1 MRLLP
6 HRSSQRRGDPE
17 NACRIARLPAS
28 NAELPAEVD
37 SVSLSQRSSRPRRL
51 AHQSDVAGAFSRQ
64 RVLLHVGMCLGAY
77 LYGSLP
83 FVYLLGRG
91 RHVDLRAHGSGN
103 VGAANLYAAGGG
115 WRALIGGLGD
125 TSKGFLPY
133 PAARRLGCSRAVAE
147 IATVCGLAGQC
158 WPLFLRF
165 RGGRGMSAF
174 VGGACWMNPRAWAV
188 SLAPMG
194 VGALW
199 RVGGM
204 LGRRQRAARQLKTTR
219 SRSVPLGCFVGVA
232 LFPFACLAFQR
243 SGRPPTVAPALLAAA
258 VLVRRLTAPLP
269 DDATH
274 GPTVRPEAW
283 LFRLLFDRN
292 TSR

>member
-1 MRLLP
+1 MLL
-6 HRSSQRRGDPE
+6 
-17 NACRIARLPAS
+17 N
-28 NAELPAEVD
+28 
-37 SVSLSQRSSRPRRL
+37 
-51 AHQSDVAGAFSRQ
+51 
-64 RVLLHVGMCLGAY
+64 VGTCLGAY

-83 FVYLLGRG
+83 FVYLLGRR
-91 RHVDLRAHGSGN
+91 RHVDLRTRGSGN

-115 WRALIGGLGD
+115 WRAVVGGLGD
-125 TSKGFLPY
+125 ASKGFLPY

-199 RVGGM
+199 RMGGM
-204 LGRRQRAARQLKTTR
+204 LGRPQRAARQLKMTR

-232 LFPFACLAFQR
+232 LFPFACLAFR
-243 SGRPPTVAPALLAAA
+243 RPGRRPTVAPTLLAAA

-274 GPTVRPEAW
+274 GPAVRPEAL